1 MDEWGLPLIVQLVNF
16 RSRNELV
23 RNHLSALLLLITQ
36 ASVTDRGCQ
45 TSSWAQMA
53 MSIDM
58 ADLWTSQ
65 RKV

>member
-1 MDEWGLPLIVQLVNF
+1 
-16 RSRNELV
+16 V

-45 TSSWAQMA
+45 TSSWAQMV
-53 MSIDM
+53 MFIDM